1 MKIAVFSTKPYDRR
15 FLERLTAVVETH
27 HADPDFSTQE
37 FAGLLSMS
45 ERQLQRKMKALT
57 NYSPR
62 EYLRGYRLEKAAA
75 MLMEGEAA
83 VSVAFAVGFSSQS
96 YFTTCFKA
104 QFGVTPGDYGQ
115 REATPQT

>member
-1 MKIAVFSTKPYDRR
+1 MA
-15 FLERLTAVVETH
+15 
-27 HADPDFSTQE
+27 
-37 FAGLLSMS
+37 AGLFEAHQDLGL
-45 ERQLQRKMKALT
+45 RQILQQSRLRLQRLVKAC
-57 NYSPR
+57 SR
-62 EYLRGYRLEKAAA
+62 DQAQLEKAAA